1 MRRNI
6 RKVSS
11 RRTNNR
17 KLYESIMKDVSK
29 TIKRRLNEN
38 RDFDDIQGDLFKVD
52 IYIDSEVDDEYMYV
66 DITPT
71 PDKSGKLETI
81 HFEGYDDDL
90 AYNIGHYIIDQ
101 YF

>member
-1 MRRNI
+1 
-6 RKVSS
+6 
-11 RRTNNR
+11 
-17 KLYESIMKDVSK
+17 
-29 TIKRRLNEN
+29 
-38 RDFDDIQGDLFKVD
+38 LFKVD

-71 PDKSGKLETI
+71 PDKTGRLETI

-90 AYNIGHYIIDQ
+90 AEKIGQYIIGL